1 MAEKPRKGA
10 ASKGSKA
17 NRGATTEKPQGAWV
31 MMEHRDADG
40 NPTLPK
46 ELVKSTYGRRYNQ
59 VSPGTEVDAHV
70 LAGYK
75 PPLMMIERKIFEI
88 HRLSVIRGWRR
99 SGQIAVEVEG
109 WRGYEAEWFEAMRGA
124 KVHILDPGLPGP
136 HNDEADYV
144 VSETSFDR
152 KIVTQLDEQGGKSE
166 VKLHHGTL
174 DITETWKSAW
184 LRQRAE
190 ILNLGFKLLLA
201 PLFAAVG
208 AGLALLWMDR
218 LANPDGE
225 DLDSSETAVQYED
238 QATEG
243 AAGDEPSAPD
253 SNDQM
258 PAVPST
264 QTQSDTL
271 LESTDSANGEGSVRR
286 RFEP

>member
-1 MAEKPRKGA
+1 MGA

-17 NRGATTEKPQGAWV
+17 NGGGTTEKPQAAWV
-31 MMEHRDADG
+31 VMEHRDADG

-46 ELVKSTYGRRYNQ
+46 KLVRSTYGRRYDQ
-59 VSPGTEVDAHV
+59 VSPGTGIEGHV

-88 HRLSVIRGWRR
+88 HRLSVRGWRR

-124 KVHILDPGLPGP
+124 KVHISDPGLPGP
-136 HNDEADYV
+136 HNDKADYIV
-144 VSETSFDR
+144 TESSFDR

-190 ILNLGFKLLLA
+190 VLNLGFKLLLA
-201 PLFAAVG
+201 PLFAAFG

-218 LANPDGE
+218 PVNPEGE
-225 DLDSSETAVQYED
+225 GLDSPETAVQSEE

-243 AAGDEPSAPD
+243 AAGDEPVGPD
-253 SNDQM
+253 ANDPVPVV
-258 PAVPST
+258 PAT
-264 QTQSDTL
+264 QTGSDTL
-271 LESTDSANGEGSVRR
+271 LESSDSANGESSVRR